1 MPCSDGT
8 AFQLGHLVHKV
19 SGSSGLQE
27 REGRGREWG
36 RGRSGGGEGV
46 GEEKLDNLISLLS

>member
-27 REGRGREWG
+27 REGGEGKGVGEGEEWG
-36 RGRSGGGEGV
+36 RGRSGGGETG
-46 GEEKLDNLISLLS
+46 

>member
-27 REGRGREWG
+27 RGRGGEG
-36 RGRSGGGEGV
+36 SGGGEGV